1 MFDKFKQLSEL
12 KQMRDQAMQL
22 QRQLAAEEIEYE
34 ENGIKVVIAGDQK
47 VRQIVIGS
55 QNDEKL
61 VKVINKA
68 IEKSQQVAAKKIQS
82 MGGMGALGGLLGK

>member
-22 QRQLAAEEIEYE
+22 QRQLASEEIEYE
-34 ENGIKVVIAGDQK
+34 ENGVKVVIAGDQK
-47 VRQIVIGS
+47 VRQIIIGS

-68 IEKSQQVAAKKIQS
+68 IEKSQQAAAKKIQS